1 MNDQAAD
8 RDTINLAE
16 YVWLLRRGKWII
28 LAFVVVSVAVSV
40 YITLRTDPVYKSTG
54 TFIYKPN
61 NTITRAL
68 DMSGGVSWFEIE
80 TYRNDQIEI
89 INSRS
94 LAEAVA
100 DSILRSPDSDSLISL
115 LFEGSPPPAP
125 RIRGALAGMA
135 RGRASVSIK
144 KDTDFF
150 VLSATGHSPAAAAA
164 LANLVMH
171 TYYKRNLSQ
180 SRGESREVREFLE
193 EQMELMADKLESD
206 EDSLRS
212 FKERFGLS
220 DLDAETRSLVNH
232 LASIQTMESTARTA
246 MGEARTRQEYLQGR
260 IQEYRG
266 DLGEDLS
273 SINTPH
279 ITRLQEEIS
288 LLEAARS
295 KLLSDGEDLD
305 SPVVSDLERQLADR
319 REALAEAL
327 REHASVLYPSDPT
340 GAVQELVSSLALAE
354 ANYRAERARSR
365 VLSNLSASLEDSL
378 SQLPEM
384 EMRLAR
390 LERNRQVSEN
400 IYILLRTK
408 YEETRISEVGQI
420 GDVTIVDTALPGT
433 RIKPSKRRNVI
444 MGLLVGLALGVGT
457 VFLKE
462 QLDTSIKNPED
473 VEALD
478 IPVIGVIPRIDKS
491 QFKREGVVPITHSVP
506 RSPASEAYRDLRTS
520 LRFAP
525 TEEPIRSILVTSA
538 GPREGKSMTVANLA
552 VTIAQTG
559 QKVLIVDTDLRRPVM
574 HNIFRLQREPGVSE
588 LVAGMN
594 AISEA
599 VKPTEIDNLFVLTC
613 GYIPHNPAEM
623 VGSVKMRNLSQR
635 LLESYDFVLYDSPPV
650 AVVTDPI
657 LISSFAD
664 STLVVVMSKLA
675 DRKVLRSAWSKLQR
689 TAKHLSGAIVNGF
702 DPLNVYT
709 SYGYY
714 TYRYHYYYTQQGK
727 RKRRFRTGSSSTR
740 KK

>member
-1 MNDQAAD
+1 MNDRISD

-16 YVWLLRRGKWII
+16 YLWLLRRGKWII

-68 DMSGGVSWFEIE
+68 DMSGGVSWFEVE

-89 INSRS
+89 LNSRS

-100 DSILRSPDSDSLISL
+100 DSILRSPDSDSLIAL
-115 LFEGSPPPAP
+115 LFEGAPPPGP

-135 RGRASVSIK
+135 RGRTSASIK

-150 VLSATGHSPAAAAA
+150 VLSATGHSPASAAA
-164 LANLVMH
+164 LANVVMH

-180 SRGESREVREFLE
+180 SRGENREVREFLE
-193 EQMELMADKLESD
+193 EQMELMADKLEND
-206 EDSLRS
+206 EDSLRAY
-212 FKERFGLS
+212 KERFGLA

-232 LASIQTMESTARTA
+232 LASIQTMESTASTA
-246 MGEARTRQEYLQGR
+246 MGEAEARLEYLGR
-260 IQEYRG
+260 RIDNYRA
-266 DLGEDLS
+266 DLGDELS
-273 SINTPH
+273 GINTPH
-279 ITRLQEEIS
+279 ISRLQDEIS
-288 LLEAARS
+288 RLETARLE
-295 KLLSDGEDLD
+295 LLSEGESYD
-305 SPVVSDLERQLADR
+305 SPVASELERQLEDR
-319 REALAEAL
+319 RAALAEAL
-327 REHASVLYPSDPT
+327 RQQAEVLYPADPT
-340 GAVQELVSSLALAE
+340 GAVQSLVSSLALAE
-354 ANYRAERARSR
+354 ADYRAEQTRTR
-365 VLSNLSASLEDSL
+365 VLSRLSSSLEDSL

-420 GDVTIVDTALPGT
+420 GDVTIVDTALPGSK
-433 RIKPSKRRNVI
+433 IKPSKRRNVI

-473 VEALD
+473 VENLD

-491 QFKREGVVPITHSVP
+491 QFKRKGVMPITHSVP

-559 QKVLIVDTDLRRPVM
+559 RKVLIVDTDLRRPVM
-574 HNIFRLQREPGVSE
+574 HNIFGLEREPGVSE
-588 LVAGMN
+588 VVAGMN
-594 AISEA
+594 SISQA
-599 VKPTEIDNLFVLTC
+599 VKPADIENLFVLTC
-613 GYIPHNPAEM
+613 GYIPHNPAEL
-623 VGSVKMRNLSQR
+623 VGSVKMRNLSEK

-675 DRKVLRSAWSKLQR
+675 DRKVLKSAWSKLQR

-714 TYRYHYYYTQQGK
+714 TYRYHYYYSQQGK
-727 RKRRFRTGSSSTR
+727 RKRKVRTGDLPHR